1 VQQQRQSQ
9 EPAEAAQGAHAVSPD
24 IPQTSRNDL
33 SAAVSAALAWFA
45 TEEAGDTSVNQFFD
59 KIIDPLLRQV
69 NTDLP
74 LMTGLHVQAV
84 ISTAIM
90 TEAVVQLS
98 AGTDKWD
105 RFCTSLVEMAT
116 SGTTQD
122 LRESFIQYTIEHIR
136 NRFLV
141 EAGLNRTAAEQARLY
156 SLAERL
162 SRASE

>member
-9 EPAEAAQGAHAVSPD
+9 ELAEGEQSAHAVSLD
-24 IPQTSRNDL
+24 IPQTSRSEL

-45 TEEAGDTSVNQFFD
+45 TEEAGGTLDHQFFNR
-59 KIIDPLLRQV
+59 IIDPLLRQV
-69 NTDLP
+69 NADLP

-98 AGTDKWD
+98 AGSDKWD
-105 RFCTSLVEMAT
+105 HFCTSLVGMAS

-122 LRESFIQYTIEHIR
+122 LRGSFIQYTIEHVR
-136 NRFLV
+136 NRVLV
-141 EAGLNRTAAEQARLY
+141 EAGLNRTATEQARLY